1 MPQNGFFAFLQ
12 VYLFY
17 RSGGTLGV
25 KDKRACKLTGKAVTH
40 MNMGWRLN
48 TWFCLLFKF
57 SKLVCFMK
65 ISFIFL
71 LVYEFGPGVR
81 IFKKFAGVRIRI
93 LVYEKELWCT
103 NLFLV
108 CEFSK
113 KLLVCEFVH

>member
-1 MPQNGFFAFLQ
+1 M
-12 VYLFY
+12 
-17 RSGGTLGV
+17 

-81 IFKKFAGVRIRI
+81 IFKKFAGVRIRT
-93 LVYEKELWCT
+93 LVYEKKTLSERLRRWCIYGY
-103 NLFLV
+103 LFSCLHI
-108 CEFSK
+108 FTI
-113 KLLVCEFVH
+113 

>member
-17 RSGGTLGV
+17 RFGGTLGV

-71 LVYEFGPGVR
+71 LVYEFGLGVR